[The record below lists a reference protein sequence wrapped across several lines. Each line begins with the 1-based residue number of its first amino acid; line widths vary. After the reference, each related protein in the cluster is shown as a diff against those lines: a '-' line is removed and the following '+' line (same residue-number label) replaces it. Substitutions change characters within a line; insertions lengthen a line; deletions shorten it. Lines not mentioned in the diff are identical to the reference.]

1 MCRLFMLTYRYTSPT
16 KEPLNYIYLIIS
28 NTEKGYLHIGLQCDI
43 LTWAEVHVFKGI
55 IN

>member
-1 MCRLFMLTYRYTSPT
+1 MCRLFMLAYRCTSPT

-28 NTEKGYLHIGLQCDI
+28 DTEKGYLHIGLQCDI
-43 LTWAEVHVFKGI
+43 LTWAEVHIFKGI